1 MIKKI
6 LVIAIPITATV
17 LALFFSIMAYL
28 HYSRNYV
35 SAYVSSHNI
44 AQRSFIEE
52 KDIMEIKAPRE
63 YLTDD
68 VYLTKED
75 ILGKYVKLS
84 YSIPKGS
91 LFYKS
96 SMESDIKDLA
106 NTLLM
111 DKQVNYDI
119 YTNEVKVNTGNLLE
133 GVYVDVYLTINNK
146 DHPISDLLLSNCRIT
161 GLYDNNGKQIL
172 SYDHDSRVSI
182 ISIAVEKNDVAIL
195 NKALLLGE
203 ISIIPSTNPY
213 QINIRSS
220 MNAESSVFMYLE

>member
-44 AQRSFIEE
+44 AHRSFIEE
-52 KDIMEIKAPRE
+52 KDIVEIKAPRE

-119 YTNEVKVNTGNLLE
+119 YTNEVKVNTGNLFE

-172 SYDHDSRVSI
+172 SYDYDSRVSI

-203 ISIIPSTNPY
+203 ISIIPSMNPY

-220 MNAESSVFMYLE
+220 LNTESSVFMYLE

>member
-96 SMESDIKDLA
+96 SMEADIKDLA

-146 DHPISDLLLSNCRIT
+146 DHPISNLLLSNCRIT

-172 SYDHDSRVSI
+172 NYDHDSRVSI
-182 ISIAVEKNDVAIL
+182 ISIAIEKGDVAIL

-203 ISIIPSTNPY
+203 ISIIPSMNPY

-220 MNAESSVFMYLE
+220 MNTESSVFMCLE